1 MGDVAAAEEYARD
14 SCAAADL
21 WDLTPPDPAAFLCEA
36 LVERGRAEEAERV
49 LETSGYD
56 PELPGRQGYNPLL
69 FSRAQLHLALGRPEA
84 AADDLRE
91 LGRRLERQTILNP
104 AAFGWRSLLAR
115 ALAGSDPE
123 EAEELATAEL
133 QAARAFGAPRAIAI
147 ALQALAVVARGD
159 AQIELL
165 REAVDVLEGSPARL
179 ERARAT
185 VDLGAALRRQGHN
198 REAREVLRDGL
209 DQARRCGADA
219 LSERASEELRTAGAR
234 PRRDALRGRDAL
246 TASEARVARMAAD
259 GMTNREIAEALF
271 VVLRTV
277 ETHLT
282 SVYRKL
288 EIGSRAELGPALAAY
303 EPPD

>member
-1 MGDVAAAEEYARD
+1 MPATRARPPTSGTSPRPTRPP
-14 SCAAADL
+14 SCARRWSSAGGPRRPSGCSRRAATTRSCPGARATTRCSSAARSCT
-21 WDLTPPDPAAFLCEA
+21 WRSADP
-36 LVERGRAEEAERV
+36 
-49 LETSGYD
+49 
-56 PELPGRQGYNPLL
+56 
-69 FSRAQLHLALGRPEA
+69 RP

-165 REAVDVLEGSPARL
+165 REAVDVLDGSPARL

-185 VDLGAALRRQGHN
+185 VGLGAALRRQGHN